1 MTKPPMIS
9 MEFVAGAIQAAVRS
23 GVEQQTILRV
33 AGLTVED
40 IAERN
45 KQIPVRQFVKLLES
59 TATLSQNHCFG
70 LHFGL
75 TYHLFD
81 LGVLGYILLN
91 SATVG
96 SALDTFIQYFDVC
109 QQATEVAL
117 TLEGNIALLSYQ
129 ISDASIQTR
138 RQDAEAAMAFALS
151 TIRTLTRQHWYP
163 KAVWLEHESP
173 ADTSEHHRILGAP
186 LFFNQPV
193 NALVMEREL
202 LEQKIPLADQS
213 LLPMLECHL
222 QTLLRAREADS
233 ELVASV
239 SQTIARS
246 LSQGC
251 PKLGEVASGLGM
263 SDRTL
268 QRYLRDRNVT
278 FKQLVDETR
287 HQLSLNYLK
296 DPKMS
301 LTEVALLLGYSELSA
316 FNHAFRRWTGLT
328 PREYRQQMN

>member
-1 MTKPPMIS
+1 MVRRPAAYKAIAAVWQVSSYPPVQSRFRASVTKAPMIS
-9 MEFVAGAIQAAVRS
+9 MEFVASAIQAAIRS

-40 IAERN
+40 IADRN
-45 KQIPVRQFVKLLES
+45 KQIPVRQFIELLES
-59 TATLSQNHCFG
+59 TAILSQNLCFG

-75 TYHLFD
+75 TQHLFD
-81 LGVLGYILLN
+81 LGVLGYMLLN

-96 SALDTFIQYFDVC
+96 SALDTLIRYFDAC

-117 TLEGNIALLSYQ
+117 TLEENIALLSYQ

-138 RQDAEAAMAFALS
+138 RQDAEAAMAFAL
-151 TIRTLTRQHWYP
+151 TMIRTLTRQHWHP

-173 ADTSEHHRILGAP
+173 ADTSEHHRVLGAP

-193 NALVMEREL
+193 NALVIEREL
-202 LEQKIPLADQS
+202 LKQKIPLADQS
-213 LLPMLECHL
+213 LLPMLERHL
-222 QTLLRAREADS
+222 QTLLIQREADS

-239 SQTIARS
+239 SQTIACS

-251 PKLGEVASGLGM
+251 PKLGEIASGLGM

-268 QRYLRDRNVT
+268 QRYLRNRNVT

-287 HQLSLNYLK
+287 
-296 DPKMS
+296 
-301 LTEVALLLGYSELSA
+301 
-316 FNHAFRRWTGLT
+316 
-328 PREYRQQMN
+328 